1 MTDKEYI
8 KMLKER
14 DKAMPMGR
22 YIWTTEA
29 YKDRMPSDLCGNCGR
44 MLYLDDY
51 VFCPVCGQR
60 IDRDNYKL

>member
-14 DKAMPMGR
+14 DKAMPMDR
-22 YIWTTEA
+22 YFWKSKRFKHDPPADI
-29 YKDRMPSDLCGNCGR
+29 CGKCGR
-44 MLYLDDY
+44 VIVEDY

-60 IDRDNYKL
+60 IARDLYKL